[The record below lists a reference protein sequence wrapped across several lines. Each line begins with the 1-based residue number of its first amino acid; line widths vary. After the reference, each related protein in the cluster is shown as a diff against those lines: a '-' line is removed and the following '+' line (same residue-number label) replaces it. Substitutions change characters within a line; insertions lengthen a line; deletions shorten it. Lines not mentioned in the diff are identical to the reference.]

1 MAVPSVAQ
9 SPNIQAQIDQINQS
23 AEEENAINMANT
35 QAKLATMGLKAAKE
49 LVG

>member
-1 MAVPSVAQ
+1 MEAPGISANVK
-9 SPNIQAQIDQINQS
+9 AQIDQMQKAS
-23 AEEENAINMANT
+23 DDENAMNLANT